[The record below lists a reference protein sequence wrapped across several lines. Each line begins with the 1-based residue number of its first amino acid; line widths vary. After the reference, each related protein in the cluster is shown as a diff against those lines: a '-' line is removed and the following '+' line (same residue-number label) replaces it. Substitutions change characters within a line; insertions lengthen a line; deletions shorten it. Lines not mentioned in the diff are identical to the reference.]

1 MKKSSVLIKKIIDI
15 GVPLGQVIFMPG
27 AIVLFLSAAFGMAES
42 YGVPIT
48 PIWMITAF
56 IISVVLAIAAPP
68 VPGATLT
75 CYTIL
80 FMQLGIPMEAIAV
93 VIALNVILEFATT
106 AVDLFC
112 LQTELVELSG
122 SLKVLDTEK
131 LRSID

>member
-1 MKKSSVLIKKIIDI
+1 
-15 GVPLGQVIFMPG
+15 
-27 AIVLFLSAAFGMAES
+27 MAES

-68 VPGATLT
+68 VPGAALT

-80 FMQLGIPMEAIAV
+80 FMQLGIPTDAIAV
-93 VIALNVILEFATT
+93 VITLNVILEFATT
-106 AVDLFC
+106 AVNLFC

-122 SLKVLDTEK
+122 SLKVLDAEK
-131 LRSID
+131 LRSVD